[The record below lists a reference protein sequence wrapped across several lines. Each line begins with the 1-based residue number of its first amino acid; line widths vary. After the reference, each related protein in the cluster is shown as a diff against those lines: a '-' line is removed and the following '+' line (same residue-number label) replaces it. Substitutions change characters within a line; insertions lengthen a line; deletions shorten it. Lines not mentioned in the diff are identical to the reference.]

1 LYNACAGAWVE
12 TSETSTLIW
21 QEAISELEDV
31 ATYGQPTFALKKS
44 EGLRESCMDLILDW
58 GACGESN
65 SEKTG
70 QDESTIED

>member
-1 LYNACAGAWVE
+1 MLRPDAQTYDICVGDESFDSQVDLYNACAGAWVE

-44 EGLRESCMDLILDW
+44 EGL
-58 GACGESN
+58 
-65 SEKTG
+65 
-70 QDESTIED
+70 